1 MTRRPN
7 HPRRRRTKWPR
18 RSTPDTVNA
27 PAQSEETGTFFKSH
41 RLSPINMH
49 TRSSMK
55 TRKASGRLLSEVQ
68 LFRIRVATAE
78 SKVKVLRE
86 EARQAKRRRK
96 AAKRLA
102 QLARKQFKRS
112 KADLAQLRQALAEA
126 EMKLFK
132 AGGRVLARKMAKPK
146 PAPTPHRGERASKKP
161 KAIIR
166 PRGRRVAVFALPRAS
181 RRVSPK
187 TPVTKR
193 IDIVSQGQGDAGA
206 FDQNQSNGPNHLA
219 GANPQPAEQEI
230 QERRQQEAQDQEI

>member
-18 RSTPDTVNA
+18 RSKPEKVNA
-27 PAQSEETGTFFKSH
+27 PAQSEETGTFFKYH

-49 TRSSMK
+49 TRSPMNK
-55 TRKASGRLLSEVQ
+55 RKAPQRLLSEVQ

-78 SKVKVLRE
+78 SKVTVLRE

-112 KADLAQLRQALAEA
+112 KADLAELRQALAEA

-132 AGGRVLARKMAKPK
+132 AGRRVLARKMAKPK
-146 PAPTPHRGERASKKP
+146 RSPTPRRVERAAKKP
-161 KAIIR
+161 KATIHLR
-166 PRGRRVAVFALPRAS
+166 RRRVAVFALPRAA
-181 RRVSPK
+181 RRVPPK

-193 IDIVSQGQGDAGA
+193 IDIVS
-206 FDQNQSNGPNHLA
+206 
-219 GANPQPAEQEI
+219 
-230 QERRQQEAQDQEI
+230 

>member
-1 MTRRPN
+1 
-7 HPRRRRTKWPR
+7 
-18 RSTPDTVNA
+18 
-27 PAQSEETGTFFKSH
+27 
-41 RLSPINMH
+41 MH
-49 TRSSMK
+49 TRSFMK
-55 TRKASGRLLSEVQ
+55 TRKAPARLLSEVQ

-146 PAPTPHRGERASKKP
+146 PATTARRGERAPKKP
-161 KAIIR
+161 KARIR
-166 PRGRRVAVFALPRAS
+166 PRARRVAVFALPRAS
-181 RRVSPK
+181 RRVTPK
-187 TPVTKR
+187 TPATKR
-193 IDIVSQGQGDAGA
+193 VDTVSQEQGDDGVFAQ
-206 FDQNQSNGPNHLA
+206 DQSNRPNTLV
-219 GANPQPAEQEI
+219 GANPQTYEQEI
-230 QERRQQEAQDQEI
+230 QERKQQEAQDQEI